1 MTSPR
6 TRLGDSNDPRIEAQQ
21 AGTGTREYSAIPE
34 PTSDNTEA
42 VLKALKESVEGM
54 LGSRGSLQSNGVLVE
69 DLESLGLIRVEDNG
83 FVRNTITDVIPTPT
97 PIAEIVAASVAAVL
111 PVGSLYSSVVSTSPA
126 TLFGIGTWVRIGA
139 GVLLMD
145 GGGGFTEGTQYGQ
158 ATSNAHGHGAGTL
171 ATGAATSNA
180 PTNLVAGATFSTGV
194 HLHPITGSVANNSP
208 TTNDNYP
215 PTLAIYVWKRT
226 A

>member
-6 TRLGDSNDPRIEAQQ
+6 TRLGDPNDPRIEAQQ

-34 PTSDNTEA
+34 PTSENTEA

-83 FVRNTITDVIPTPT
+83 FVRNTIADTLP
-97 PIAEIVAASVAAVL
+97 ASLSMEEVH
-111 PVGSLYSSVVSTSPA
+111 PVG
-126 TLFGIGTWVRIGA
+126 TLFIAVVATNPSVLLGIGTWARIGA
-139 GVLLMD
+139 GTLLMD
-145 GGGGFTEGTQYGQ
+145 GGGGFVEGTAYGQ
-158 ATSNAHGHGAGTL
+158 ATSNPHGHGSGTL
-171 ATGAATSNA
+171 ANGASTANKSVNNGTGLASALALSSH
-180 PTNLVAGATFSTGV
+180 GHS
-194 HLHPITGSVANNSP
+194 ISGSVANNTP

-215 PTLAIYVWKRT
+215 PTLAVYMWKRT